1 MKVILKQDLPNLG
14 KKGEVKDVA
23 EGYARNMLFP
33 RGLVEEA
40 TPQRLLER
48 QHHEALTQKK
58 NQRLE
63 ADGRARAAEL
73 EQQIISFSLPAG
85 DAGRLFGS
93 VTSADIAEAL
103 SNLGYPVEKKKIAL
117 TEPIKTVG
125 RHPVVVK
132 FHQGIKATVIVE
144 VEKES

>member
-14 KKGEVKDVA
+14 KKGEIKDVA
-23 EGYARNMLFP
+23 EGYARNMLLP

-40 TPQRLLER
+40 TPQRLRER

-63 ADGRARAAEL
+63 ADGRARAAAL
-73 EQQIISFSLPAG
+73 DQQVIPFRMPTG

-93 VTSADIAEAL
+93 VTRADIADAL
-103 SNLGYPVEKKKIAL
+103 SNLGYPVDKKKIAL

-125 RHPVVVK
+125 RYQVVVK
-132 FHQGIKATVIVE
+132 LHQDIKATVIVE